1 MSTKLYVIL
10 TVAALALLLGALAGD
25 PASAADANT
34 AVAIGSIDAD
44 RVFNEYEKRIQLYQ
58 NLANL
63 KAELEQKLALRNDNL
78 LLTDAEFKQLLDLK
92 LNPKQQEADAKKI
105 EELLAI
111 SRQRDKELETLQQKQ
126 DATDAEKARRT
137 ELANQKNN
145 VTKALEDE
153 RENYQTELDKQTIE
167 ANREVA
173 LDVQTAVADVAKNKN
188 LAIVFNKSFGAIEFV
203 LYSSND
209 ITDDV
214 LKRLNK
220 K

>member
-92 LNPKQQEADAKKI
+92 LKPKQQEADAKKI